1 MADEAAVVEED
12 ISPAQSPLVTLS
24 FQRNDTRKQKY
35 LEAEPKALGVV
46 IAGSVA
52 VVALNLH
59 LPTLKACLG
68 MQIVACIASI
78 VNMFIAEIKM
88 EVETYSCWNHYNDTV
103 DSEDFCNQLRL
114 KACLG
119 MQIVACGASIVNM
132 VCALI
137 KMEVETYSCWRNYHP
152 YNDTFNGDD
161 LCYEVRK
168 VHLQFYAESALVQV
182 ALFAISVTLAVYC
195 CKVVNCCA
203 PAPKMPVIT
212 VQASPTQQ

>member
-35 LEAEPKALGVV
+35 LEAEPKALGITQMGLSLYNIICASVFLAKGITHLEHQIPFFVSSLLVV

-59 LPTLKACLG
+59 LPT
-68 MQIVACIASI
+68 
-78 VNMFIAEIKM
+78 
-88 EVETYSCWNHYNDTV
+88 
-103 DSEDFCNQLRL
+103 L